1 MLIQFIVISKNM
13 QFSLQMTVTVAD
25 DLKNNEGKNNQAN
38 YNSNVDLYYELG
50 MAKK

>member
-25 DLKNNEGKNNQAN
+25 DLKNNEGKITKQITIVTWIYTMN
-38 YNSNVDLYYELG
+38 
-50 MAKK
+50 